1 MSSKIVKDNG
11 LILINKPK
19 DYTSFD
25 VLAVL
30 KKMLHVDKM
39 GHTGTLDKNATGL
52 LVCLVGNS
60 TKYQD
65 YFLNYNKV
73 YDGELVIGLSTDTED
88 ILGDEFSYVDR
99 KDILK
104 KYNDDKDKLYKKLQD
119 VIKKFKG
126 NYSQIPPMYSSKK
139 VNGKRLLSY
148 ARQGEILDRDPCDV
162 HIFDIK
168 MNGDIYDKKVGDYD
182 LLAVRIEVECSKGTY
197 IRTLCK
203 DIGEKL
209 GIPCCMGELCRKKTD
224 GFDLK
229 DAYTLD
235 EIKDMID
242 KGDESFK
249 RLALYNK
256 CNQVVTFGKYDC
268 VHTGHRK
275 IMSNTVGIAK
285 ARGYESSV
293 LTFSINPKLLL
304 GAKEDDKDVRSIITK
319 EQRTSY
325 LKLYGIDNIHEF
337 PFDEKTKDMEGEDF
351 VKNILIDQMKA
362 KVIVVGDDC
371 SYGKG
376 GRCKAK
382 DLIETC
388 KKYNV
393 EVKVIDRVR
402 IESELRDEDIKT
414 LKDKGIIKDEN
425 DMYVSA
431 TLIRKVLAAGEK
443 IIAYQLIGHDID
455 RTNKAV
461 L

>member
-1 MSSKIVKDNG
+1 MSDKIVKDNG
-11 LILINKPK
+11 LILIDKPK

-25 VLAVL
+25 VLSVL
-30 KKMLHVDKM
+30 KKILHVDKI

-60 TKYQD
+60 TKHQD
-65 YFLNYNKV
+65 YFLDYHKV
-73 YDGELVIGLSTDTED
+73 YEGELVIGLSTDTED
-88 ILGDEFSYVDR
+88 ILGDKFSYINREEV
-99 KDILK
+99 LK
-104 KYNDDKDKLYKKLQD
+104 KYDANIIKLYKKIEE
-119 VIKKFKG
+119 VVKKFKG

-139 VNGKRLLSY
+139 VNGKKLLSY

-162 HIFDIK
+162 HIYSIQLI
-168 MNGDIYDKKVGDYD
+168 GDIYEKKVYDYN
-182 LLAVRIEVECSKGTY
+182 LLAVKINVECSKGTY

-209 GIPCCMGELCRKKTD
+209 GIPCCMGELRRMSTD
-224 GFDLK
+224 GFDIK

-235 EIKDMID
+235 NIKDMIE
-242 KGDESFK
+242 KGDDSFK

-256 CNQVVTFGKYDC
+256 CDQVVTFGKYDC
-268 VHTGHRK
+268 VHIGHRK
-275 IMSNTVGIAK
+275 IMVNAVGTAK

-304 GAKEDDKDVRSIITK
+304 GAKDDDKNVKNIITK
-319 EQRTSY
+319 EQRISY
-325 LKLYGIDNIHEF
+325 LKLYGIDNILEF

-376 GRCKAK
+376 GKCTAK

-393 EVKVIDRVR
+393 EVKVIERVR
-402 IESELRDEDIKT
+402 VDSELSEEDIKM
-414 LKDKGIIKDEN
+414 LRDKGIIKDEN

-431 TLIRKVLAAGEK
+431 TLIRKVLDAGERM
-443 IIAYQLIGHDID
+443 IAYQLIGHDINRKD
-455 RTNKAV
+455 GF
-461 L
+461 